1 MGTLPELHPGTQL
14 TCRGLQMTRSVVT
27 PPATRA
33 RPGPSLR
40 VRHPDRG
47 DPRRPG
53 DPVPEEATAQSAGHG
68 PGHGV
73 YPPVLSFSGFLRFAG
88 LTAPRVGTRERLERA
103 QDAGP
108 RGGRGAHG
116 RSHPALS
123 FRSRRAPLR
132 PAGLEGAWPF
142 RGRGCGRGVG
152 FPGLG
157 SRPRSA
163 QSRRGARGEQV
174 AVAREALD
182 GTIDRSAPPR
192 TLLY

>member
-68 PGHGV
+68 LGHGV
-73 YPPVLSFSGFLRFAG
+73 SPPVLSFSGFLRFAG

-108 RGGRGAHG
+108 RGGR
-116 RSHPALS
+116 
-123 FRSRRAPLR
+123 
-132 PAGLEGAWPF
+132 
-142 RGRGCGRGVG
+142 
-152 FPGLG
+152 
-157 SRPRSA
+157 
-163 QSRRGARGEQV
+163 RGARTEPPRV
-174 AVAREALD
+174 LP
-182 GTIDRSAPPR
+182 SLPPR
-192 TLLY
+192 TAQAGWAGGGVAFPGAWMWAWRRVSRAREPPSFRPEP